1 MARIGHEYQYEWGM
15 TEKRLVI
22 GALCIIALV
31 VYAMGAVWRSHADPS
46 HALTAQL
53 NPADDHTPSPQAIA
67 QMPTATLPLPTPLP
81 TDTPPATTMSGPVDS
96 TSTPSPT
103 AVLPTPL
110 PTNTPDPSA
119 PAPGLPPLEL
129 AAVVTTEAGVNVR
142 LGPGTDFDKVALLLK
157 DAQVI
162 VIRRTVDSQWV
173 KVRVAQP
180 ETEGWVSAE
189 FLQITGDLNR
199 VAVQTR
205 EAVALLLTPTATL
218 PPAPTDIPAANAC
231 VSVVGDSIGY
241 GEVIFEI
248 PQVGF
253 MHIKMAPFAYYMQEQ
268 IKLRGYDKPATD
280 RSFPG
285 IGITSPRHKSYYT
298 LSIWKELLADRCKYT
313 VIMPWVNDLSSGLDP
328 AESAPLHAQN
338 LAEFATRLIENNPE
352 GKLIFLNYYSG
363 APAPFSINM
372 AWGFTPQAIQL
383 HNQAMFQTCTQGPL
397 SRLSQVICL
406 DSAAAFSQVGTAY
419 VVGPMRRAEI
429 ETVRT
434 APMRPE
440 DQKLLD
446 FYTSNNPDGLLIGD
460 GIHLSSLG
468 KTVLAAYVANEIAKL
483 EGATR

>member
-253 MHIKMAPFAYYMQEQ
+253 MHIKMAPFATICKSKSNCAAMTNQP
-268 IKLRGYDKPATD
+268 LTAVSPALVSLHRATNRTT
-280 RSFPG
+280 RSAF
-285 IGITSPRHKSYYT
+285 
-298 LSIWKELLADRCKYT
+298 
-313 VIMPWVNDLSSGLDP
+313 
-328 AESAPLHAQN
+328 
-338 LAEFATRLIENNPE
+338 
-352 GKLIFLNYYSG
+352 GKNCLPTAAN
-363 APAPFSINM
+363 
-372 AWGFTPQAIQL
+372 TP
-383 HNQAMFQTCTQGPL
+383 
-397 SRLSQVICL
+397 
-406 DSAAAFSQVGTAY
+406 
-419 VVGPMRRAEI
+419 
-429 ETVRT
+429 
-434 APMRPE
+434 
-440 DQKLLD
+440 
-446 FYTSNNPDGLLIGD
+446 
-460 GIHLSSLG
+460 
-468 KTVLAAYVANEIAKL
+468 
-483 EGATR
+483 